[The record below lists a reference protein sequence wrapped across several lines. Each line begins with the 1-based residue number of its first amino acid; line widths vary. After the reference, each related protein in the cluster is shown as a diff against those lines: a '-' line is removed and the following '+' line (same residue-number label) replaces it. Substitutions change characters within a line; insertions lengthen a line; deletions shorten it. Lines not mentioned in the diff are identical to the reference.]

1 MAISSD
7 FQSFIDEVI
16 EKNDIVEIVS
26 EYTKLKRVGSRF
38 QALCPLHNDRKSPS
52 FSVSADKQLFHCF
65 GCGAGGTVINFI
77 MHKENLDF
85 MEAVSF
91 LPTVQGFLCRIH
103 VPMHKE
109 MRWQKSMTKSR
120 ECIK

>member
-38 QALCPLHNDRKSPS
+38 QGLCPLHNDRKSPS
-52 FSVSADKQLFHCF
+52 FSVSADK
-65 GCGAGGTVINFI
+65 
-77 MHKENLDF
+77 
-85 MEAVSF
+85 S
-91 LPTVQGFLCRIH
+91 
-103 VPMHKE
+103 
-109 MRWQKSMTKSR
+109 
-120 ECIK
+120 